1 MMMRTLLTTLLLL
14 LAATTTAVAETRYVD
29 DKLVIN
35 LRTGKANT
43 YRILETLP
51 SGTPLEVLEQDGYY
65 SRVRTSDGIEG
76 WVQSQ
81 FLSKTPIAKVRLART
96 ERQLEK
102 LRKAHDELQQQ
113 LAALQNEKGELS
125 TERENLSGETQR
137 LREELAELKDVS
149 ARPIELA
156 ENNRKLKDT
165 INTLQQENQQL
176 VSDNE
181 RLKDRSQREWFIVG
195 AGVLLGG
202 IFLGLVL
209 PMLRRKKKSGM
220 FD

>member
-1 MMMRTLLTTLLLL
+1 MRTLLTTLLLL
-14 LAATTTAVAETRYVD
+14 LTATSAAVAETRYVD
-29 DKLVIN
+29 DKLIIN

-43 YRILETLP
+43 YRILETLS
-51 SGTPLEVLEQDGYY
+51 SGTPLEVLEQEGYY
-65 SRVRTSDGIEG
+65 SRVRTRDGIEG

-81 FLSKTPIAKVRLART
+81 FLTQTPIAKVRLART
-96 ERQLEK
+96 EKQLEK
-102 LRKAHDELQQQ
+102 LRNDHQQLQQQ
-113 LAALQNEKGELS
+113 LAALQSEKSELS

-137 LREELAELKDVS
+137 LREELAELKEVS

-156 ENNRKLKDT
+156 ENNRKLKET
-165 INTLQQENQQL
+165 INTLQQKNQQL
-176 VSDNE
+176 VSDND

-209 PMLRRKKKSGM
+209 PMLRRRKKAGM